1 MVLRAALKLV
11 PLGFVL
17 VALLV
22 GCGSSSG
29 PEPVKATGEVS
40 MAEAKRAYTMKCSL
54 CHGSDGR
61 LGASQAPDLALSE
74 MSLQERIAI
83 ITYGK
88 GVMPP
93 QKDVLDART
102 IEAVARYIENFRE

>member
-1 MVLRAALKLV
+1 MVLKLI
-11 PLGFVL
+11 PQGLVL
-17 VALLV
+17 AGVLV
-22 GCGSSSG
+22 GCGSSTS
-29 PEPVKATGEVS
+29 PEPVKSSGEVS

-61 LGASQAPDLALSE
+61 LGASQAPDLALSQ

>member
-1 MVLRAALKLV
+1 MKLV

-17 VALLV
+17 VALLA
-22 GCGSSSG
+22 GCGSSSS
-29 PEPVKATGEVS
+29 PEPVAATGEVS

-61 LGASQAPDLALSE
+61 LGASQAPDLALSK
-74 MSLQERIAI
+74 MSLEERIAI

-93 QKDVLDART
+93 QKDVLDSRT
-102 IEAVARYIENFRE
+102 IKAVAQYIENFRE

>member
-1 MVLRAALKLV
+1 MQLVLLSS
-11 PLGFVL
+11 VL
-17 VALLV
+17 VAMLA
-22 GCGSSSG
+22 GCGSSSS
-29 PEPVKATGEVS
+29 PEPVQATGEVS

-93 QKDVLDART
+93 QNDVLDARS